1 MAGITTD
8 SADDACRKVLS
19 LRAVVFTMSNLTTVL
34 TSLVFIVSKGSVER
48 RKLSKLVTLELVLAF
63 GDRSSLWGKKES
75 VSIGCIDIDVG
86 DREEETYSFN
96 DIVDELLRL
105 VDFFFGIC
113 HDQTVKIFLLVT
125 GVSCIRATLALFH
138 GALATNGNLGTRVI
152 LHFL

>member
-1 MAGITTD
+1 
-8 SADDACRKVLS
+8 
-19 LRAVVFTMSNLTTVL
+19 MSNLATVL

-48 RKLSKLVTLELVLAF
+48 RELSKLVTLELVLAF
-63 GDRSSLWGKKES
+63 GDRSRLWEKKKLVSLG
-75 VSIGCIDIDVG
+75 GRG
-86 DREEETYSFN
+86 GEETYSFN
-96 DIVDELLRL
+96 DVVDELLRL